1 MLLRISRRWCL
12 ITRLPRVRVA
22 RLATGLLSR
31 IRGIVGLPGHW
42 HSVLRRI
49 RWISQVLLS
58 ISLVRRRIRRIPV
71 VRATSVRTGVTR
83 IRWIAQIAAGIHLMI
98 SPGRLD
104 WSWGCISIRV
114 RVRITS
120 AVAAF
125 IATLAAVD
133 WLPIYGRN
141 ARWLVPWNDRPLL
154 RISLGHDLSIVIE
167 GFQTRGAESQ
177 KERKKERTWWGV
189 SRHQPI
195 GETLW
200 LRLRVRIPIKE
211 IKPSTRGGIGRFL
224 ARLV

>member
-154 RISLGHDLSIVIE
+154 RRISTYFSGTRSLDRDRGISNE
-167 GFQTRGAESQ
+167 GGRKS
-177 KERKKERTWWGV
+177 ERKKERKNMMRGLTASTNRGD
-189 SRHQPI
+189 
-195 GETLW
+195 TL
-200 LRLRVRIPIKE
+200 VTTTCTH
-211 IKPSTRGGIGRFL
+211 SD
-224 ARLV
+224 